1 MNKLKIK
8 KVDSL
13 FNDFICELTKEM
25 DSHLIKPHPL
35 WNTYLFLDE
44 DFIKQ
49 GIIPIRFPGE
59 TVGALEVDESYC
71 IVKINI
77 YSQDYYKDSVKAV
90 LDRFVGCQIVLSEE
104 CDE

>member
-8 KVDSL
+8 KIDSL
-13 FNDFICELTKEM
+13 FNDVVCELTKEM
-25 DSHLIKPHPL
+25 DSHLIKPNSL
-35 WNTYLFLDE
+35 WNTYLFLDG

-49 GIIPIRFPGE
+49 GVIPIRFPGE
-59 TVGALEVDESYC
+59 TVGAIEIDESYR

-77 YSQDYYKDSVKAV
+77 YSQDYYKSSVKVAV
-90 LDRFVGCQIVLSEE
+90 DRFIGHQIVFTED